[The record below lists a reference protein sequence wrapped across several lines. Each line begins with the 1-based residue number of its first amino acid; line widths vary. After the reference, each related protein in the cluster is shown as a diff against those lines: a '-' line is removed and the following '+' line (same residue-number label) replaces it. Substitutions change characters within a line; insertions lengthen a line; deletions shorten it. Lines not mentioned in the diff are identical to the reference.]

1 MRQVLLFT
9 TILLFGAMISSC
21 CTAKKAENASNA
33 PGALVPGPKTIIYQ
47 TTKDYS
53 KLVPVVLSDD
63 KSSIVSYPDI
73 KDVFFN
79 GVLAYPT
86 QLHKGF
92 LLDNRGISKN
102 VAFLRLTYEEYSK
115 LDKTP
120 HAAQLMEMI
129 IDKDPVTVM
138 YSCGNRSSY
147 KDIEQELNRKIDE
160 GDLSSFIRIK

>member
-1 MRQVLLFT
+1 MRQILLFS

-21 CTAKKAENASNA
+21 CSAKKAENTSNDLKASS
-33 PGALVPGPKTIIYQ
+33 PGPKVIIYQ

-53 KLVPVVLSDD
+53 MLVPIVLSDD
-63 KSSIVSYPDI
+63 KSTIVSYPDI
-73 KDVFFN
+73 KDVYFK

-102 VAFLRLTYEEYSK
+102 SAFLKLTYEEYSK

-120 HAAQLMEMI
+120 YADQLMKMI
-129 IDKDPVTVM
+129 IDKDPITLM
-138 YSCGNRSSY
+138 YSCGTQSSY
-147 KDIEQELNRKIDE
+147 QDIEQDLNKKIDA
-160 GDLSSFIRIK
+160 GDFSSFIRIK